1 MYTTDLL
8 VAQSTDEQKSLFY
21 KQTYL
26 HVAMALLAFIFVE
39 GLLLNVLPESFIFA
53 MLGSKM
59 TWIFVL
65 GLFWLG
71 SMLSNKLVF
80 HENRNMQYAGLG
92 FYVLI
97 EALIF
102 LPMIYIAMAGSG
114 SGNVILQAAILTLC
128 MFGGLTF
135 IAFTTKRDFS
145 FMRSI
150 LVMGGFISLGLIV
163 LGAIFGFELGLWFS
177 LAMVLLA
184 SGSILYQ
191 TQQIKNV
198 YQTDQYVGAALQL
211 FASVMLLF
219 WYILRILMRSRD

>member
-1 MYTTDLL
+1 MNTNENLL
-8 VAQSTDEQKSLFY
+8 ANAIDSEKAEFY

-26 HVAMALLAFIFVE
+26 HVAMAVLAFVFVE
-39 GLLLNVLPESFIFA
+39 SLLIQVLPVEVIFGMLNSKLTWLFI
-53 MLGSKM
+53 
-59 TWIFVL
+59 L

-80 HENRNMQYAGLG
+80 HENRNVQYAGLA
-92 FYVLI
+92 FFVLI
-97 EALIF
+97 EAIIF
-102 LPMIYIAMAGSG
+102 LPMIYVASVTV
-114 SGNVILQAAILTLC
+114 SSDNVLLQAAILTLC

-135 IAFTTKRDFS
+135 IAFSTKKDLS

-150 LVMGGFISLGLIV
+150 LVMAAFLSLGLIV

-177 LAMVLLA
+177 VLMVLIA

-198 YQTDQYVGAALQL
+198 YGTDQYVGAALQL

-219 WYILRILMRSRD
+219 WYILRILLRARR